1 MRDTVRE
8 RKRRVLVV
16 QDDSL
21 LSSGVLRLLS
31 SETGLRVVGTRPT
44 NEGALIAK
52 VARFRPDVV
61 LLEATSHL
69 TNPTRLL
76 SLVEHYPAL
85 RVVVMS
91 PDRNVAEM
99 YDRTEV
105 AMAEVA
111 NLLAVIR

>member
-1 MRDTVRE
+1 VRE

-16 QDDSL
+16 QGDSL

-31 SETGLRVVGTRPT
+31 NETGLRVVGARPAS
-44 NEGALIAK
+44 EGALITK

-76 SLVEHYPAL
+76 SLVEHYPTL

-91 PDRNVAEM
+91 PDRDVAEM
-99 YDRTEV
+99 YDRTEI

>member
-1 MRDTVRE
+1 MRE

-16 QDDSL
+16 QGNSL
-21 LSSGVLRLLS
+21 MSSGVLRLLS
-31 SETGLRVVGTRPT
+31 DEAGLKVVGTHPAD
-44 NEGALIAK
+44 EGALLTK

-61 LLEATSHL
+61 LLEAASPL
-69 TNPTRLL
+69 TDPVRLL
-76 SLVEHYPAL
+76 SLVQHYPAL
-85 RVVVMS
+85 RVVVMN
-91 PDRNVAEM
+91 PDRDVAEM

>member
-1 MRDTVRE
+1 MAIP
-8 RKRRVLVV
+8 VLT
-16 QDDSL
+16 
-21 LSSGVLRLLS
+21 SGVLRLLS
-31 SETGLRVVGTRPT
+31 DETGLRVAGTTPA

-69 TNPTRLL
+69 TNPARLL
-76 SLVEHYPAL
+76 SLMEHYPTL
-85 RVVVMS
+85 RVVVMNS
-91 PDRNVAEM
+91 DRDMAEM

-105 AMAEVA
+105 DMAEVA

>member
-1 MRDTVRE
+1 VRE

-16 QDDSL
+16 QGDSL

-31 SETGLRVVGTRPT
+31 NESGLRVVGTRPA
-44 NEGALIAK
+44 NEGALITK
-52 VARFRPDVV
+52 VVRFRPDVV
-61 LLEATSHL
+61 LLETTSHL

-76 SLVEHYPAL
+76 SLVEHYPTL

-91 PDRNVAEM
+91 SDRDVAEM
-99 YDRTEV
+99 YDRTEI

-111 NLLAVIR
+111 NLLDVIR